1 MHHYGKGVLLAV
13 TLALTGCQGFGKGNK
28 VTITPR
34 AGQPVTG
41 ATLSAPAG
49 EGIKG
54 QLATCLFE
62 ADQLLKMNP
71 AKYRE
76 PVNALYRDIRQ
87 AKYYAAVAA
96 RLSAGSTDTLTPMYQ
111 YKVNDACNTVSQMLL
126 TEFKQG
132 NTVMEGNR

>member
-28 VTITPR
+28 VTVTPR

-87 AKYYAAVAA
+87 AKYYAAVGCPPECRQHGHA
-96 RLSAGSTDTLTPMYQ
+96 
-111 YKVNDACNTVSQMLL
+111 DADVSV
-126 TEFKQG
+126 QG
-132 NTVMEGNR
+132 Q